1 MYQAWTHLNTRHHP
15 EFPSFPFCR
24 LQGLPQGWRG
34 RHLESLRTLQGLVAP
49 AFLETVGWQAG
60 MPLRV
65 EVWAVAEVGQWNV
78 LSNHTLTGR
87 GVLTMIGC
95 SCLRGGTWR
104 SAAYTAGSCCSM
116 GCMGLLPLPGWD
128 QILGVF
134 SPSVVSA
141 AASNLQTPSG
151 VTGTAD
157 PNGSP
162 PLETPELGSASPVCL
177 PSLKGPCCSE
187 IQSHTCRLF
196 PSWYK
201 GGRHCA
207 RWGIKVFQNPKSP

>member
-1 MYQAWTHLNTRHHP
+1 MYQASDPLVHQAWTHLNTRHRP

-34 RHLESLRTLQGLVAP
+34 RHLEGLCTLQGLVAP

-60 MPLRV
+60 VPLRV
-65 EVWAVAEVGQWNV
+65 GVWAAAEVGQWNV
-78 LSNHTLTGR
+78 LSTHTSTGR
-87 GVLTMIGC
+87 GILTMVGY
-95 SCLRGGTWR
+95 SCLRGCPWR
-104 SAAYTAGSCCSM
+104 SAHVHGWELSLYGAVWGFC
-116 GCMGLLPLPGWD
+116 LLPGWG

-134 SPSVVSA
+134 APSVVSA
-141 AASNLQTPSG
+141 TASYLQTPSG

-162 PLETPELGSASPVCL
+162 LLETPELRFASPVCL

-187 IQSHTCRLF
+187 IQSHTCPLF

-207 RWGIKVFQNPKSP
+207 R